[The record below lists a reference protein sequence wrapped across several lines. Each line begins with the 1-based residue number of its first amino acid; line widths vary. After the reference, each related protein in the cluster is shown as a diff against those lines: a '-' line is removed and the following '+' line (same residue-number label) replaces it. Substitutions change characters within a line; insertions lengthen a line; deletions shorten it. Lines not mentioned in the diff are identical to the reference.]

1 VPTGASARRWLEE
14 MGYFKLLSGPMLF
27 WRCAYALRH
36 AFVGFALL
44 YYHLPS
50 DTELVWCKR
59 APGCL
64 AG

>member
-1 VPTGASARRWLEE
+1 